1 MRRCGTGGSD
11 GGMAGDGDC
20 CRPAVTRAYREMR
33 ASGAPEPY
41 CLDAALA
48 VYRWYHPESTEP
60 DAAGIVSYWIADGR
74 RH

>member
-1 MRRCGTGGSD
+1 MRRCGSGD
-11 GGMAGDGDC
+11 GARAGDGDC

-41 CLDAALA
+41 CVDAAMA

-60 DAAGIVSYWIADGR
+60 DAASVVSFWVSGAA

>member
-1 MRRCGTGGSD
+1 MRGCGSGS
-11 GGMAGDGDC
+11 GEVKGGDGDC

-41 CLDAALA
+41 CVDAAMA

-60 DAAGIVSYWIADGR
+60 DAVGIVSFWISGAA